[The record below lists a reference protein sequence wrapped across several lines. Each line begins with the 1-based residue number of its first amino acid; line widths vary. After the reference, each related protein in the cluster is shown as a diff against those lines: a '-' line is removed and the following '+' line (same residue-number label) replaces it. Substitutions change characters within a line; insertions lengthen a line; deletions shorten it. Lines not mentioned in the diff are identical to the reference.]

1 MFSAPLLLLPL
12 LGCDTTSAVDTG
24 ARYQGHAIRADSFI
38 QVRGDSD
45 GELAGSSVGG
55 GGDLD
60 GDGIADFAVGAYLSN
75 VKQDLDG
82 RACIFLGPITENTT
96 LTESERCLK
105 GPSSD
110 DYLGRDVEDL
120 GDLDGDGLSELG
132 VGSVHDDEG
141 GPNAGTVVVLW
152 GTPVLAGAPLTQV
165 WGTRA
170 GGHLGM
176 DIEAWP
182 ADPPGFVVG
191 AHELLDDRWDGGEL
205 RGEGGAY
212 VIHGDLAQANQF
224 VDAVSTRY
232 VGEHWDDRAGVS
244 VEVPG
249 DVDGDGMPDIV
260 VGASEARAPDSEDQ
274 VGAIYL
280 VVGPHEAE
288 QSLSDAE
295 AIVRGTGAG
304 EWFGWAIAGV
314 GDADGDGTPD
324 VATSAFKSGAN
335 GDDAGAVFIFSGASL
350 LEEAEPEP
358 LATLL
363 GGAPGD
369 KAGEV
374 LESGRDLKGDGAL
387 ELLIGA
393 PTASHRAVWGGAL
406 YAVRGPFEGT
416 RALDADDPHVI
427 GTQEMAFAGSAA
439 AAVGDV
445 TGDGEPD
452 LLLGVMGA
460 KANTGM
466 AVIADGLT
474 P

>member
-260 VGASEARAPDSEDQ
+260 VGALEARAPDSEDQ

-324 VATSAFKSGAN
+324 VATSAFKSRSARGRT
-335 GDDAGAVFIFSGASL
+335 SCASRPPR
-350 LEEAEPEP
+350 ATTPEP
-358 LATLL
+358 
-363 GGAPGD
+363 
-369 KAGEV
+369 
-374 LESGRDLKGDGAL
+374 S
-387 ELLIGA
+387 
-393 PTASHRAVWGGAL
+393 SSS
-406 YAVRGPFEGT
+406 RGPRCWRRRSPSPSQPCSAERRAT
-416 RALDADDPHVI
+416 RRARSWSPVA
-427 GTQEMAFAGSAA
+427 T
-439 AAVGDV
+439 
-445 TGDGEPD
+445 
-452 LLLGVMGA
+452 
-460 KANTGM
+460 
-466 AVIADGLT
+466 
-474 P
+474 